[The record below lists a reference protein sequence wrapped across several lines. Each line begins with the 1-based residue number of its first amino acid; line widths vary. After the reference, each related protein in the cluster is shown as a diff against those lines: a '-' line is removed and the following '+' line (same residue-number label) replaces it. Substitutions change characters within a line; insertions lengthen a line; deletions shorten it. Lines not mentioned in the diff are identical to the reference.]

1 MSRTKLSR
9 RQVWRMALQNQ
20 LIGQVV
26 SADERWTMLDLGT
39 EFGHSA
45 RAVKAEWPKARITG
59 VEVHE
64 PTLAACRADAGEF
77 YAETFLADAVDY
89 LGKAFL
95 DDDCSVHGGGTSSWD
110 VVLAAEI
117 VEHIPKHDGE
127 RFLSFVVDA
136 ARRLAI
142 VTSPIGFQ
150 RQGPIYDNPH
160 QEHVS
165 GWTPEELEALGWK
178 THAVL
183 PQGFGLF
190 VSYYDKTGRCP

>member
-1 MSRTKLSR
+1 
-9 RQVWRMALQNQ
+9 MALQNQ

-26 SADERWTMLDLGT
+26 TREEAWTMLDLGT

-59 VEVHE
+59 VEVHA
-64 PTLAACRADAGEF
+64 PTLEACCKDAGEH
-77 YAETFLADAVDY
+77 YRETVLADAREFLWRPD
-89 LGKAFL
+89 LGGQKK
-95 DDDCSVHGGGTSSWD
+95 WD

-117 VEHIPKHDGE
+117 VEHIPKEDGAK
-127 RFLSFVVDA
+127 FLGNVADA

-142 VTSPIGFQ
+142 VTSPIGYQ
-150 RQGPIYDNPH
+150 PQGPIYDNPH

-183 PQGFGLF
+183 PQGFALF
-190 VSYYDKTGRCP
+190 VSYFDKTGRCP